1 MMFHYPDPD
10 TGYCE
15 DEQSFVDEDREQELA
30 ELEREQ
36 LLEVE
41 AEEIRK
47 TLWAGPIVPYLD
59 DSPIYPAFVPREAV
73 DPETGCT
80 AAEMKEQEVDLPP
93 RRPVERGAVSSSPD
107 ELRAEEGRVA

>member
-1 MMFHYPDPD
+1 MFHYPDPD

-15 DEQSFVDEDREQELA
+15 DEQSLVDEDREQELA

-36 LLEVE
+36 QFEAE
-41 AEEIRK
+41 AEEIH
-47 TLWAGPIVPYLD
+47 TSLWAGPIVPYVD
-59 DSPIYPAFVPREAV
+59 DSPIYPALFAREAV

-80 AAEMKEQEVDLPP
+80 PAEMREDEGDLPP
-93 RRPVERGAVSSSPD
+93 RRRVERDALSSSPD